1 MMHTTEA
8 ADMGLRD
15 GDRVIIQ
22 ADSGNLEIKL
32 RVVGNMAAGVLVLP
46 RHRKIPWQI
55 FEPGMIRI
63 SREQIKKAATES

>member
-1 MMHTTEA
+1 
-8 ADMGLRD
+8 MGLRD

-46 RHRKIPWQI
+46 RHRKLPWQI
-55 FEPGMIRI
+55 FETGMISI
-63 SREQIKKAATES
+63 GREQIQKVAAKS